1 MHSFITT
8 IFHLLTRAAGLA
20 LLAATIA
27 GVLLALYCR
36 KCRRAGHPLPGWRIA
51 AIVLLACY
59 LGGLAAI
66 TLLLRFDGGMRIG
79 IQTHLFLAFW
89 EAWNAFT
96 LQVWL
101 NPLLNI
107 AMFVP
112 LGVLLP
118 LASPRFRRWNL
129 TLAAGL
135 VVSLAIETLQ
145 FLTGR
150 GQADVDDLFCNV
162 LGAMLGFCLCLI
174 ALNLWNWRW
183 KAAAP
188 YTALP
193 ALFAAVF
200 VGTFAAYHLQPYGNL
215 ADGPIPVLPA
225 DTRWTEWV
233 LDCAL
238 SSEPGPAGVYWAE
251 PFTRE
256 TCDQF
261 ALDFA
266 QHRGVDITSDRFDI
280 DYYDNTAYYSDHST
294 FCIIVNYNDRSYEF
308 TDYRVDPDLRPLEHW
323 GTATEAELR
332 ADLDELGIPVPQA
345 AQFFDEGNGKYVF
358 RAANAEEDGVFYDGA
373 LECRVAEGGALY
385 QVDNTM
391 SASSLHGEA
400 PVISQQE
407 AYARLRAGR
416 FSRREA
422 FSFGEMAPQ
431 EVHVTACT
439 LEYLTDSKGFRQPVY
454 YFTLSGD
461 NNSAWGGGSWR
472 TFVPAL
478 A

>member
-1 MHSFITT
+1 MHDFINT
-8 IFHLLTRAAGLA
+8 IFRLLSKALGPALLTAAA
-20 LLAATIA
+20 V
-27 GVLLALYCR
+27 GVLLALFCWKR
-36 KCRRAGHPLPGWRIA
+36 RRAGQPLPGHRIA
-51 AIVLLACY
+51 AIALLACY
-59 LGGLAAI
+59 LGGLAAV
-66 TLLLRFDGGMRIG
+66 TLLLRLGGGMGAG
-79 IQTHLFLAFW
+79 IQTRLFLAFW

-96 LQVWL
+96 LQIWL

-107 AMFVP
+107 AMFIP

-118 LASPRFRRWNL
+118 LAFPRFRRWNL

-135 VVSLAIETLQ
+135 GVSLAIETLQ

-150 GQADVDDLFCNV
+150 GQADIDDLFCNV

-174 ALNLWNWRW
+174 ALNLWDWRW

-188 YTALP
+188 YAVLP
-193 ALFAAVF
+193 VLSAAVF
-200 VGTFAAYHLQPYGNL
+200 AGIFAAYRLQPYGNL

-225 DTRWTEWV
+225 DTSRTEWV
-233 LDCAL
+233 LDCPL

-266 QHRGVDITSDRFDI
+266 QRRGVDITSDRFDI

-294 FCIIVNYNDRSYEF
+294 FCIIVNYNDRSYEYN
-308 TDYRVDPDLRPLEHW
+308 DYRVDGWGEDNW
-323 GTATEAELR
+323 GTITEAELR
-332 ADLDELGIPVPQA
+332 AALDKLGIPVPRA
-345 AQFFDEGNGKYVF
+345 AQFFDEGSGKYVF
-358 RAANAEEDGVFYDGA
+358 RAANAEEGGVFYDGA

-385 QVDNTM
+385 EVDSTM
-391 SASSLHGEA
+391 SAASLHGEA

-407 AYARLRAGR
+407 AYARLQAGR

-422 FSFGEMAPQ
+422 YSFGETAPG
-431 EVHVTACT
+431 EVHVTACA

-454 YFTLSGD
+454 YFTLSD
-461 NNSAWGGGSWR
+461 ENNEALRGGAGWR

>member
-8 IFHLLTRAAGLA
+8 IFHLLTRAAGPA
-20 LLAATIA
+20 LLAAAIA
-27 GVLLALYCR
+27 GALLALFCWKR
-36 KCRRAGHPLPGWRIA
+36 RRAGQPLPGWRIA
-51 AIVLLACY
+51 AIALLVCY
-59 LGGLAAI
+59 LGGLAAV
-66 TLLLRFDGGMRIG
+66 TLLLRLGGGMRTG
-79 IQTHLFLAFW
+79 IQTRLFLAFW

-96 LQVWL
+96 LQAWL

-107 AMFVP
+107 AMFIP

-118 LASPRFRRWNL
+118 LAFPRFRRWNL

-135 VVSLAIETLQ
+135 AVSLAIETLQ

-174 ALNLWNWRW
+174 ALNLWDWRW

-188 YTALP
+188 YTAFP

-225 DTRWTEWV
+225 DTSQTEWV

-261 ALDFA
+261 ALNFA
-266 QHRGVDITSDRFDI
+266 QRRGVDITSDRFDI

-294 FCIIVNYNDRSYEF
+294 FCIIVNYNDRSYEYN
-308 TDYRVDPDLRPLEHW
+308 DYRVDGW
-323 GTATEAELR
+323 GEGNWDAITEAELR

-373 LECRVAEGGALY
+373 LECQVAKGGALY

-391 SASSLHGEA
+391 SASALHGEA

-422 FSFGEMAPQ
+422 FSFGETAPG
-431 EVHVTACT
+431 EVHVTACA

-454 YFTLSGD
+454 YFTLSD
-461 NNSAWGGGSWR
+461 NKDAARGGNGWR